1 MTAYFIALTFMINNI
16 ACKRHNTGTA
26 YFSLFS
32 CDETLTKIQLNLSQN
47 ALKLAYTNVEL
58 KKLTSRASASSGR
71 RAWKGQLGNGRE
83 RREAGRW
90 KATGIAHP
98 LISA

>member
-1 MTAYFIALTFMINNI
+1 VGEG
-16 ACKRHNTGTA
+16 H
-26 YFSLFS
+26 
-32 CDETLTKIQLNLSQN
+32 
-47 ALKLAYTNVEL
+47 
-58 KKLTSRASASSGR
+58 GR
-71 RAWKGQLGNGRE
+71 GSWGMAERR

>member
-1 MTAYFIALTFMINNI
+1 
-16 ACKRHNTGTA
+16 
-26 YFSLFS
+26 
-32 CDETLTKIQLNLSQN
+32 
-47 ALKLAYTNVEL
+47 V
-58 KKLTSRASASSGR
+58 R

-83 RREAGRW
+83 RRRREAGRW